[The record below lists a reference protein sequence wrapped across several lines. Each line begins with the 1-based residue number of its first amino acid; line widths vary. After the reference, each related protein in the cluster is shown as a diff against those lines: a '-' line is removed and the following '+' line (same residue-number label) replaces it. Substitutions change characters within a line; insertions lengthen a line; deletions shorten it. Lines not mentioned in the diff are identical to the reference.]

1 MLHVSI
7 LPRGKTWR
15 NHNIW
20 DAFAFWIERQRE
32 NSLCVYIDTNTFGDW
47 VLEIKNVIDIR
58 CVFSLQGRQERDLSF
73 IFSEREETQMATPC
87 LKSISWW
94 IFFFSGIHTEEM
106 AVFRTEVQ
114 NICHI
119 FLPCHF
125 FCTVSLSPVHEGT
138 IALLSLCTSQEQC
151 NKTKQRG
158 RRGKKDRKSGTTF
171 PAWITSS

>member
-1 MLHVSI
+1 MFPSSHGGET
-7 LPRGKTWR
+7 RK

-20 DAFAFWIERQRE
+20 DAFAFWIGRQRE
-32 NSLCVYIDTNTFGDW
+32 NSLCVYTDTNTFGDW

-58 CVFSLQGRQERDLSF
+58 CIFSLQGRQER
-73 IFSEREETQMATPC
+73 SELYTSRKENTQMAKPC

-94 IFFFSGIHTEEM
+94 IFFCSGIHTEEM
-106 AVFRTEVQ
+106 AVFRREVKR
-114 NICHI
+114 ICHI

-138 IALLSLCTSQEQC
+138 IALLSLRMSQEQC

-158 RRGKKDRKSGTTF
+158 RRGKKGLKK
-171 PAWITSS
+171 WNNISSVNC